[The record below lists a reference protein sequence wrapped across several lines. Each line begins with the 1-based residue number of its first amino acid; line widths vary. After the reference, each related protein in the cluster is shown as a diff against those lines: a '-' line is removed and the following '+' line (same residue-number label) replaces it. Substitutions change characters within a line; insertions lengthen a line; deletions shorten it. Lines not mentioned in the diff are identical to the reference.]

1 MAFTLGCTRWVAAS
15 IHFMLPLPGGTP
27 LAVVLAGAAQLHWF
41 SGRGAAAS
49 RHMLCQ
55 SLNHCPLILL
65 ATALARRHHR
75 TFSMTSTTSTASG
88 QCMRGMT

>member
-15 IHFMLPLPGGTP
+15 IHFMLSLPGGTP
-27 LAVVLAGAAQLHWF
+27 LAVVLAGAAQCTGSVAVALPP
-41 SGRGAAAS
+41 AA
-49 RHMLCQ
+49 MLCQ